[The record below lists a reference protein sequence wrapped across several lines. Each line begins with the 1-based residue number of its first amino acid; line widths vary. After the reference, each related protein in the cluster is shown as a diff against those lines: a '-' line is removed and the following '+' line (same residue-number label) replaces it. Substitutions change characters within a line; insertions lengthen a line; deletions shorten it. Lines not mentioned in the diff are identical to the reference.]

1 MNVALAAQMLSGSTC
16 QMIRDT
22 ILDNAISPQIRNKN
36 RYHHLAN
43 LCDHWDQLLN
53 VTNGRDGPHTP
64 ENAIQRQTELLDIL
78 DWFSK
83 WEELHKELLDKGE
96 APEFS
101 FLQMRLSFASAR

>member
-16 QMIRDT
+16 QMIRDA
-22 ILDNAISPQIRNKN
+22 ILDDVIVLLLRNKN
-36 RYHHLAN
+36 MYHHLAN

-64 ENAIQRQTELLDIL
+64 ANAIQRQTKLLDIL

-83 WEELHKELLDKGE
+83 
-96 APEFS
+96 
-101 FLQMRLSFASAR
+101 